1 MTPLELFIS
10 LLFVGLCLATYWL
23 FQQKVKNFESL
34 KLDLNEKRMLL
45 ERDLALSTQKA
56 ESLQQQMLQKEVLF
70 QTQTDTTLKRQDAE
84 KDLLKKEF
92 TSEKSKLLDE
102 LGTERQKISELEKR
116 LENALV
122 TFKNQEE
129 KLIHQSKDLEQLQ
142 QKFKIEFENIANKL
156 LEEKSIKFTE
166 QNKNNLDAILNPLKE
181 RIKDFEEKVDKTYKA
196 ESNERVSLKT
206 QIENLTQLNQ
216 QLNEGAA
223 NLTKALKGE
232 NKTQGNWGEMILE
245 KILEYS
251 GLTKGI
257 EYETQVTYKNQSN
270 ERVIPDVIIN
280 LPDKKHLIIDA
291 KVSLL
296 AYNQIVNA
304 ASEEEA
310 KQFKTAHIASIKN
323 HIKNL
328 SDKKY
333 ETLDALNAPDFVLL
347 FLPIESSF
355 AMAVQADNDLFE
367 YAWERRIVLVSP
379 STLLATLRTI
389 AATWKQEKQTKNALE
404 IAKEAGN
411 MLDKFTN
418 FVGDLTEIGKQID
431 KSKQSYEE
439 AYKKLA
445 TGKGN
450 LINRA
455 KRIQELGAKSDK
467 IKLIDDG
474 EDENTI
480 L

>member
-1 MTPLELFIS
+1 MTPLEIFALLLFIS
-10 LLFVGLCLATYWL
+10 FCLLGYLLFQKKLKS
-23 FQQKVKNFESL
+23 FENQQQEL
-34 KLDLNEKRMLL
+34 IEKRIQL
-45 ERDLALSTQKA
+45 EKELAINIEKA
-56 ESLQQQMLQKEVLF
+56 ESLQQQLLQKDSLFKSQTENSLQRHDIEKEV
-70 QTQTDTTLKRQDAE
+70 
-84 KDLLKKEF
+84 LKKEF
-92 TSEKSKLLDE
+92 ISEKSQLHDE
-102 LGTERQKISELEKR
+102 LALERQKVNQLEKR

-122 TFKNQEE
+122 SFKNQEE
-129 KLIHQSKDLEQLQ
+129 KLVNQSKDLEQLQ

-206 QIENLTQLNQ
+206 QIEHLTQLNQ
-216 QLNEGAA
+216 KLNGEAA

-257 EYETQVTYKNQSN
+257 EYTKEIQHTN
-270 ERVIPDVIIN
+270 ENDEKVKPDFIIH
-280 LPDKKHLIIDA
+280 LPDEKFLIIDS

-296 AYNQIVNA
+296 AYSNYVA
-304 ASEEEA
+304 AENEVDSHLYLQEHL
-310 KQFKTAHIASIKN
+310 KSIKS
-323 HIKNL
+323 HIKIL

-333 ETLDALNAPDFVLL
+333 ESIHGNASPDFVLL
-347 FLPIESSF
+347 FIPIESSF
-355 AMAVQADNDLFE
+355 STAIREDQELFS
-367 YAWERRIVLVSP
+367 YAWDKRIVIVSP

-404 IAKEAGN
+404 IAKEAGS
-411 MLDKFTN
+411 MLDKF
-418 FVGDLTEIGKQID
+418 VGFIEDLEEIGKHLD
-431 KSKQSYEE
+431 KSKLSYEA
-439 AYKKLA
+439 AYKKLS
-445 TGKGN
+445 TGRGN

-455 KRIQELGAKSDK
+455 KSIQELGAKSDK
-467 IKLIDDG
+467 LKLIDDT
-474 EDENTI
+474 EDENI
-480 L
+480 A